1 MFNLKNLLVFN
12 DELRRIKDVKG
23 KLTEKKTP
31 FKIALL
37 KNMLL
42 LFFLII
48 IALKS
53 LIFYELYNYKGLKSG
68 LKLAEINNFNEGT
81 LAVYEA

>member
-1 MFNLKNLLVFN
+1 
-12 DELRRIKDVKG
+12 
-23 KLTEKKTP
+23 
-31 FKIALL
+31 
-37 KNMLL
+37 MLL

-53 LIFYELYNYKGLKSG
+53 LNFYLFIFKKLLGLKSG